1 MTTGNMLNNVVS
13 ISTKI
18 LITAVL
24 LGFNWNVDK
33 CWYVKYVLL
42 FFTNEYM
49 NYLLENK
56 IWR

>member
-42 FFTNEYM
+42 FFYKWIYE
-49 NYLLENK
+49 LLAWK
-56 IWR
+56 